1 VGIVMVTGGARSG
14 KSTYGEQLAKVRGR
28 NIAYIA
34 TAIVTD
40 KDMED
45 RVKKHRKSRPQEW
58 LTIERYKGFDNID
71 KDIVMST
78 DLFLLDCITTMVT
91 NLMFDK
97 DIDYDSCSNEDI
109 QMVEDYVFG
118 EVKKLLDFMESNGK
132 EIILVTNEVGMG
144 LVPAYRLGS
153 IFRDIAGR
161 INQYVAS
168 RADEVYFMVSSIPM
182 KIKGADK

>member
-1 VGIVMVTGGARSG
+1 MGITMVTGGARSG
-14 KSTYGEQLAKVRGR
+14 KSTYAERLAKQRGK

-45 RVKKHRKSRPQEW
+45 RIKKHKLSRPNEW
-58 LTIERYKGFDNID
+58 LTIEEYKSFDKID
-71 KDIVMST
+71 KELIDKI
-78 DLFLLDCITTMVT
+78 DLFLLDCVTTMVT

-97 DIDYDSCSNEDI
+97 KIDYDTCSNKDI
-109 QMVEDYVFG
+109 DIAEEYIFC
-118 EVKKLLDFMESNGK
+118 EIKKLIDLMEENNK
-132 EIILVTNEVGMG
+132 QIIVVTNEVGMG

-161 INQYVAS
+161 VNQYIAS

-182 KIKGADK
+182 KIKGEDN

>member
-1 VGIVMVTGGARSG
+1 MVTGGARSG
-14 KSTYGEQLAKVRGR
+14 KSTYGEQLAKERGN

-34 TAIVTD
+34 TAVVTD

-45 RVKKHRKSRPQEW
+45 RVRKHRESRPKES
-58 LTIERYKGFDNID
+58 LTIEKYKGFNSID

-91 NLMFDK
+91 NLMFDR
-97 DIDYDSCSNEDI
+97 DIDYDTCSNEDI
-109 QMVEDYVFG
+109 QIVEDYVFD
-118 EVKKLLDFMESNGK
+118 EVKKLLDFMKNNGK
-132 EIILVTNEVGMG
+132 DIILVTNEVGMG

-153 IFRDIAGR
+153 IFRDIGGR
-161 INQYVAS
+161 VNQYLAK